1 MMGSPSR
8 ELRRKSPGQP
18 GSSANVSPS
27 SIDSTSKYSLAEI
40 EILNYLLALMKNNLA
55 TDVY

>member
-8 ELRRKSPGQP
+8 EPRRKSPGQP

-27 SIDSTSKYSLAEI
+27 FIDSTSKYSLAEI
-40 EILNYLLALMKNNLA
+40 EIDCLPALMKHN
-55 TDVY
+55 